1 MPTPDSIEAALARL
15 MPPALSESGQ
25 RSLEAMLDELASTA
39 PADADRQ
46 FFKLRPAMVA
56 IPLGIAAALVAW
68 LSLAPREPSASP
80 LSPGPPIAAQP
91 VAAALPVA
99 AEPGS
104 GLVLVSESD
113 RIETVTDGGW
123 LGDPDGAAMAAV
135 RLRVVEANTFRDE
148 ESGIVVQVS
157 DPRDEVILTPVSV
170 F

>member
-1 MPTPDSIEAALARL
+1 MQTPDSIEAALARL
-15 MPPALSESGQ
+15 MPPALSEAGQ

-39 PADADRQ
+39 PAPAARH
-46 FFKLRPAMVA
+46 FFKFRPAVVA
-56 IPLGIAAALVAW
+56 IPLGIAAALLAW
-68 LSLAPREPSASP
+68 LSLAPGDPSPAP
-80 LSPGPPIAAQP
+80 PSPGPRI
-91 VAAALPVA
+91 AALPVA
-99 AEPGS
+99 AAPATAEPGS

-135 RLRVVEANTFRDE
+135 RLRVVEATTFRDE

-157 DPRDEVILTPVSV
+157 DPRDEVILTPVSA

>member
-1 MPTPDSIEAALARL
+1 MQTPDSIEAALARL
-15 MPPALSESGQ
+15 MPPALSEAGQ

-39 PADADRQ
+39 PAPAARH
-46 FFKLRPAMVA
+46 FFKSRPAVVA
-56 IPLGIAAALVAW
+56 IPLGIAAALLAW
-68 LSLAPREPSASP
+68 LSLAPGDPSPAP
-80 LSPGPPIAAQP
+80 PSPGPRI
-91 VAAALPVA
+91 AALPVA
-99 AEPGS
+99 AAPATAEPGS

-135 RLRVVEANTFRDE
+135 RLRVVEATTFRDE

-157 DPRDEVILTPVSV
+157 DPRDEVILTPGSV